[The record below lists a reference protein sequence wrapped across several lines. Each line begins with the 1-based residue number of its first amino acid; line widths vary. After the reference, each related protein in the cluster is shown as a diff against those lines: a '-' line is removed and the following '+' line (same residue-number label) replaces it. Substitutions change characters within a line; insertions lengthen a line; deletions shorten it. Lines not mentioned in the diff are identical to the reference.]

1 MAVQPS
7 KGPALLKRLV
17 SALVL
22 IPVALAAIWFSGP
35 EYPWLGL
42 EYSWLWR
49 APLILLVAI
58 VGCVLAWEW
67 ARLCNRGHLSFAGAL
82 LIVLVL
88 LAMALAA
95 FMRDINGIWA
105 LVSSAALVAALA
117 RLEHDARPYWL
128 GFGALYVGLPC
139 LAILWLRVQPHGG
152 LATLLWLFALVW
164 ATDTG
169 AYAAGRLI
177 GGPKLAPTISPNK
190 TWAGLIGGAVA
201 AAAIGF
207 AVFSLLPEG
216 NSLWLVPVSAALA
229 LVEQGGD
236 LFESAA
242 KRQAGVKDSG
252 NLIPGHGGALDR
264 LDGLLA
270 VSVAVAAL
278 CVILG
283 RPLVAGL

>member
-1 MAVQPS
+1 MAVQP
-7 KGPALLKRLV
+7 KGSALLKRLI
-17 SALVL
+17 SAFVL

-35 EYPWLGL
+35 EYPWLTG
-42 EYSWLWR
+42 
-49 APLILLVAI
+49 APLILLVAL
-58 VGCVLAWEW
+58 VGGVLAWEW

-88 LAMALAA
+88 LSVALAT
-95 FMRDINGIWA
+95 FMRDVNGIWA
-105 LVSSAALVAALA
+105 LVSSAALVAGLA

-139 LAILWLRVQPHGG
+139 LAILWLRGQPHGG
-152 LATLLWLFALVW
+152 LATVLWLFALVW

-169 AYAAGRLI
+169 AYVAGRLI
-177 GGPKLAPTISPNK
+177 GGPKLAPAISPNK
-190 TWAGLIGGAVA
+190 TWAGLAGGVA
-201 AAAIGF
+201 AAAAVGF
-207 AVFSLLPEG
+207 AAFSLWPEG
-216 NSLWLVPVSAALA
+216 NSLWLIPVSGALA
-229 LVEQGGD
+229 LVEQAGD

-242 KRQAGVKDSG
+242 KRQAGVKDSS

-270 VSVAVAAL
+270 VCVAVAAL

-283 RPLVAGL
+283 RPPVAGL